1 MSLLASLVINLSDL
15 IIWAK
20 ETKIKPK
27 KIVTFV
33 SKTRWNLQKKLIRL
47 FVKTNTGKNCSVVL
61 NARMSFTV
69 KITKKIP
76 MEKAVINATQ
86 T

>member
-33 SKTRWNLQKKLIRL
+33 SKTRWNLQLIRL
-47 FVKTNTGKNCSVVL
+47 YVKTNTGKNCSVVL

>member
-1 MSLLASLVINLSDL
+1 MSLLASLVINHSDL

-20 ETKIKPK
+20 ESKIKPK

-47 FVKTNTGKNCSVVL
+47 
-61 NARMSFTV
+61 
-69 KITKKIP
+69 P
-76 MEKAVINATQ
+76 Q
-86 T
+86 TCEI